1 MLKEGAKIRNS
12 ISWVCENMNALILY
26 FEVEKRKSCIVCD
39 APAGCNSHMFYWSA
53 GVLGAIVMNDF
64 VFPDQVVIQRECQEA
79 DQLYFFHQGLK
90 NWKFHVRLRLTLLLG
105 LLGGGPN
112 FKLSVRSFSL
122 CLRKCTSNLR
132 GSGSLFI
139 VWTVYLCCVVGPPGL
154 CTFVISL
161 LSYFNNV
168 R

>member
-1 MLKEGAKIRNS
+1 MRSTKPVLFVMLLLA
-12 ISWVCENMNALILY
+12 
-26 FEVEKRKSCIVCD
+26 
-39 APAGCNSHMFYWSA
+39 
-53 GVLGAIVMNDF
+53 AIVMKDF
-64 VFPDQVVIQRECQEA
+64 VFSDHVAMSGSTKA
-79 DQLYFFHQGLK
+79 DQLCFFFHQGLK